1 MSSIYLDHAATTPL
15 DARVAEAMRP
25 SQEEQFGNPSSRH
38 LLGVRAAQAL
48 AAARRAVAQA
58 LLVDPKGVVF
68 TSGGTEALN
77 LGLLGI
83 ARAARA
89 KGRRVVIGPTEHACV
104 RGAAAALAREGFEV
118 VQIALDAKGD
128 LDLEDAQRKLTPDT
142 VVVAQ
147 MLANNEFGTLYA
159 VDRLAKLVRTHSPR
173 ARVLV
178 DAVQAAGK
186 LDCAPSELG
195 VDAISL
201 SAHKFHGPKG
211 AGALVLA
218 STIALEPLVHGGG
231 QEHGLRSGTE
241 NVAACVGL
249 AKALELA
256 ERERGVAHERWRHL
270 RERLTTSLER
280 LAGVRLLE
288 PGSQRLPSIIA
299 LVWPGAPAEVRLHHL
314 ERLDVH
320 VSAGSACQT
329 AKRELSPALLA
340 LGLSD
345 DEARSTLRISMGRTT
360 TESDIDRAAAAF
372 EQVARELEQVA
383 R

>member
-1 MSSIYLDHAATTPL
+1 MSAIYLDHAATTPL

-25 SQEEQFGNPSSRH
+25 YQEEQFGNPSSRH

-48 AAARRAVAQA
+48 AAARRTVAQA

-118 VQIALDAKGD
+118 AQLALDAAGD

-147 MLANNEFGTLYA
+147 MLANNEFGTRYA
-159 VDRLAKLVRTHSPR
+159 VERLVKLVRTHSPR

-186 LDCAPSELG
+186 LDCAPAELG
-195 VDAISL
+195 VDAIAL
-201 SAHKFHGPKG
+201 SAHKFYGPKG

-218 STIALEPLVHGGG
+218 TPIPLEPLVHGGG

-249 AKALELA
+249 ATALELA
-256 ERERGVAHERWRHL
+256 ERERGAAQKRWQELRARFVASLGGIDGL
-270 RERLTTSLER
+270 R
-280 LAGVRLLE
+280 VLE
-288 PGSQRLPSIIA
+288 PGSQRVPSIIA
-299 LVWPGAPAEVRLHHL
+299 LLWPGAPAEVRLHHL

-320 VSAGSACQT
+320 VSAGSACQA

-340 LGLSD
+340 LGLSE
-345 DEARSTLRISMGRTT
+345 DEARSTLRVSMGRTT
-360 TESDIDRAAAAF
+360 TESELERAAAAF
-372 EQVARELEQVA
+372 EQVARELENVA

>member
-1 MSSIYLDHAATTPL
+1 MSAIYLDHAATTPL

-25 SQEEQFGNPSSRH
+25 YQAEQFGNPSSRH
-38 LLGVRAAQAL
+38 ALGVRAAQAL
-48 AAARRAVAQA
+48 AAARRTVARA
-58 LLVDPKGVVF
+58 LLVEPQGVVF
-68 TSGGTEALN
+68 TSGGTEAVN

-89 KGRRVVIGPTEHACV
+89 RGRRVVIGPTEHACV

-118 VQIALDAKGD
+118 VRLALDAHGE

-147 MLANNEFGTLYA
+147 MLANNEVGTLYA
-159 VDRLAKLVRTHSPR
+159 VERLAKLVRAQAPR

-186 LDCAPSELG
+186 RDCALLELG
-195 VDAISL
+195 ADALAL

-218 STIALEPLVHGGG
+218 SPIPLEPLVHGGG

-249 AKALELA
+249 ATALELA
-256 ERERGVAHERWRHL
+256 EQERMAAQAHIQKLRARFVALVSRID
-270 RERLTTSLER
+270 
-280 LAGVRLLE
+280 GVRVLE
-288 PGSQRLPSIIA
+288 PGAHRLSSIVA

-314 ERLDVH
+314 ERLDVF
-320 VSAGSACQT
+320 VGAGSACQA
-329 AKRELSPALLA
+329 AKQELSPALLA
-340 LGLSD
+340 LGLSE
-345 DEARSTLRISMGRTT
+345 DEARSTLRVSMGRTT
-360 TESDIDRAAAAF
+360 TESDIERAAAAF
-372 EQVARELEQVA
+372 EQVARELEQSP